1 MVKLRANEATA
12 YDSFITSKN
21 SIDEISSSSL
31 LDIDAIRPKLKTEPD
46 TAFFWS
52 GRTDGIGGAEN
63 VANIAKSRGGVTLES
78 TIEKQKLLCRNGIL
92 IIQVQWKPGT
102 WHLEHMP
109 NRYQEK

>member
-1 MVKLRANEATA
+1 MVKLMANEATA

-31 LDIDAIRPKLKTEPD
+31 LDIDAIRPKLKTELIRL
-46 TAFFWS
+46 FS
-52 GRTDGIGGAEN
+52 GLEEQTGIGGAEN
-63 VANIAKSRGGVTLES
+63 AANIAKSRGGVTLES
-78 TIEKQKLLCRNGIL
+78 TIEKQKIVMPEWDFNN
-92 IIQVQWKPGT
+92 QVQWKPGT

>member
-1 MVKLRANEATA
+1 MEKGVHIDHPGLTQADIDAWKLADIKLDEHIAISKVDTDAVVKLRANEATA

-63 VANIAKSRGGVTLES
+63 AANIAKSRGGVT
-78 TIEKQKLLCRNGIL
+78 
-92 IIQVQWKPGT
+92 
-102 WHLEHMP
+102 
-109 NRYQEK
+109 